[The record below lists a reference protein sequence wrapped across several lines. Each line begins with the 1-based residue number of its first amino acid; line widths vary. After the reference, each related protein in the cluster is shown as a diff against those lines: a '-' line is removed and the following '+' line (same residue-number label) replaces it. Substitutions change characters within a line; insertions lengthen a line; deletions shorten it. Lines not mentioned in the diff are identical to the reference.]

1 MKTIYEKQACPV
13 TLKPGFT
20 CGEKATKL
28 LWPAPKTAMVIV
40 GGPALKQ
47 NAPSFPDSGSG
58 SQQ

>member
-1 MKTIYEKQACPV
+1 
-13 TLKPGFT
+13 
-20 CGEKATKL
+20 